1 MDTTRITQHEA
12 DLARLLTLVERR
24 VTGRLA
30 ATLDAAGATIEEW
43 RVTSL
48 LADGGGHPM
57 TEIAEYAL
65 LPPPTLTKI
74 VDRMVSSN
82 LVYRRVDDADR
93 RRVLVFLSDRGREL
107 HGELAA
113 ATESERAS
121 LTAAV
126 GAEELALLGVLLARI
141 ADRAG

>member
-12 DLARLLTLVERR
+12 DLARLLTLAERR

-30 ATLDAAGATIEEW
+30 AALDAAGATIEEW

-48 LADGGGHPM
+48 LADDAGHPM

-74 VDRMVSSN
+74 VDRMVANN

-107 HGELAA
+107 HSRLTAAAVSERESLAA
-113 ATESERAS
+113 AA
-121 LTAAV
+121 

-141 ADRAG
+141 AGRAG